1 MPTTIV
7 ALKIILMLVPG
18 FFTLWIQESLGE
30 KKERTQID
38 KILIIFLYD
47 IFVFSIYLSVLK
59 LFPGLSP
66 FILNIKGENID
77 IIGVTFLNVVIILVI
92 SFTLGIIFAL
102 FNVYGW
108 HYKLLRKWKVTYETG
123 RISVWNDV
131 LYELIDYYVIIHL
144 EDDVRIFGWLSDFS
158 IDPGRK
164 YLFIKDA
171 KYLSFDPDE
180 DDVEIKGK
188 GILITNESKMKY
200 IEFLTPK

>member
-1 MPTTIV
+1 MGDEP
-7 ALKIILMLVPG
+7 
-18 FFTLWIQESLGE
+18 
-30 KKERTQID
+30 
-38 KILIIFLYD
+38 
-47 IFVFSIYLSVLK
+47 
-59 LFPGLSP
+59 
-66 FILNIKGENID
+66 
-77 IIGVTFLNVVIILVI
+77 
-92 SFTLGIIFAL
+92 
-102 FNVYGW
+102 
-108 HYKLLRKWKVTYETG
+108 
-123 RISVWNDV
+123 
-131 LYELIDYYVIIHL
+131 YVIIHL